1 LDEQKAMWF
10 FQKKKVMNKI
20 IYISLFLFLAFK
32 TNAQHEAD
40 SIYVAGIDALIS
52 AGHDIKIR
60 AFNDSLNY
68 RNVNMGFH
76 EDKLVAIHYKH
87 YSCEQAMFYVKND
100 SLVCVSYHLSDPDIR
115 SSLPPSSD
123 YIIYFKE
130 DKALNISTSKFMGGA
145 KSCQSFSIDKKD
157 FLKEFYYFKS
167 LLKQKDE

>member
-1 LDEQKAMWF
+1 MYKLLYT
-10 FQKKKVMNKI
+10 I
-20 IYISLFLFLAFK
+20 LPLLFLAFK
-32 TNAQHEAD
+32 ANAQHDAD

-76 EDKLVAIHYKH
+76 EDKLVAFHYKH
-87 YSCEQAMFYVKND
+87 YSCERAMFYVKND

-115 SSLPPSSD
+115 SSLAPSSD
-123 YIIYFKE
+123 YIIYYKE
-130 DKALNISTSKFMGGA
+130 DKALSISASKFQGGA

>member
-1 LDEQKAMWF
+1 
-10 FQKKKVMNKI
+10 MNKI

-52 AGHDIKIR
+52 AGHDKKIR

-100 SLVCVSYHLSDPDIR
+100 SLVCVSYHL
-115 SSLPPSSD
+115 
-123 YIIYFKE
+123 
-130 DKALNISTSKFMGGA
+130 
-145 KSCQSFSIDKKD
+145 
-157 FLKEFYYFKS
+157 
-167 LLKQKDE
+167 

>member
-1 LDEQKAMWF
+1 
-10 FQKKKVMNKI
+10 MNKFLYILLLI
-20 IYISLFLFLAFK
+20 ILAFK
-32 TNAQHEAD
+32 ANAQHEAD
-40 SIYVAGIDALIS
+40 SIYVAGIDALMRV
-52 AGHDIKIR
+52 GHQIKIR
-60 AFNDSLNY
+60 EFKDSLNY
-68 RNVNMGFH
+68 RNVIMGFH

-115 SSLPPSSD
+115 SSLPPSNN
-123 YIIYFKE
+123 YIIYYKE
-130 DKALNISTSKFMGGA
+130 DKALSISASKFLGVP